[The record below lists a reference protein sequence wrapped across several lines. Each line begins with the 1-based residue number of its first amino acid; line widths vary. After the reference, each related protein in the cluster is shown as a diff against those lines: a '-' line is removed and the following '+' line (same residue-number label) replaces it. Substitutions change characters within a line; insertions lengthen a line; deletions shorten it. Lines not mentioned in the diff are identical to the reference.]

1 MKLQAPKISRSTKQ
15 VSPEL
20 LVIMQRLACGLSPW
34 PLFLYGPSGT
44 GKTCGSLLFSDIVI
58 GSMYYSIDDVIR
70 AEMLSDY
77 SDDSRIEKAQVWRNI
92 KYSSLLI
99 IDDIGERDKIGDLY
113 TSVLKRI
120 LDLREVEQY
129 GRAIYI
135 SNQSPAELGKL
146 MADRIMSR
154 MMRGTKYLLD
164 GSDRRAEQGGGQ

>member
-1 MKLQAPKISRSTKQ
+1 M
-15 VSPEL
+15 E
-20 LVIMQRLACGLSPW
+20 PW

-77 SDDSRIEKAQVWRNI
+77 NDDNRIEKAQVWRNI
-92 KYSSLLI
+92 KHSSLLI

-120 LDLREVEQY
+120 LDLREIEQY

-135 SNQSPAELGKL
+135 SNQSPGELGKL
-146 MADRIMSR
+146 MADRVMSR
-154 MMRGTKYLLD
+154 IMRGTKYLLD
-164 GSDRRAEQGGGQ
+164 GSDRRSEQGGGR